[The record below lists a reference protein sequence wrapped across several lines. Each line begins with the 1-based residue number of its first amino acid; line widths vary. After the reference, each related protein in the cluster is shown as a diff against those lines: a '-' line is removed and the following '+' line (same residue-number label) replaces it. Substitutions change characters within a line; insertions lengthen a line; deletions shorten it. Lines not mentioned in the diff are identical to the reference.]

1 MNGYKL
7 CPSRQFRRRLGPA
20 LESGCPLPQLRRV
33 LDGLC
38 RGSLPEDV
46 LDRALSGRGQGC
58 RECAVGGGFSVVYR
72 YRGDRVVLYYIKLPR
87 KPRRSAMF
95 LLTEIRYRLFRARGR
110 TALLLSAAALLAGS
124 LALYLGN
131 IQANRDALMSLA
143 DRVPV
148 TARVV
153 SRSGG
158 RQDGLFIDTK
168 HFDSLTGAAVRN
180 VRTAT
185 TFAGAYGGDA
195 RAVPEDDFSGGDM
208 TVKGGNCLEA
218 LGLAP
223 EDVEFMPGWGPEC
236 MTGGEGV
243 CVLRDSFAGYAGLE
257 PGDGLSAPL
266 YSIMYG
272 TYGSSYTYVG
282 EPALKVVGICSPKSG
297 AAYGD
302 AYVPIGFLREQTEAA
317 GEVFSYE
324 SLSVELSDP
333 MELNAFKDGL
343 MALGFL
349 EPFDTSGDSFS
360 GDAISMED
368 EMFIKTAG
376 ELKQNLEVFDSFLLP
391 FFGLI
396 IGMITLVTF
405 LVLRGSRR
413 EMAIASSLGRQKSM
427 NAASQFFGAII
438 AELAGCA
445 AALPVMC
452 IVVDLLP
459 LTAVAVAGV
468 YMACACVGTG
478 IALWFILR
486 FDTLALLTKVD

>member
-110 TALLLSAAALLAGS
+110 TVLLLSAAALLAGS

-148 TARVV
+148 TVRVV
-153 SRSGG
+153 SRSGS
-158 RQDGLFIDTK
+158 RQDGL
-168 HFDSLTGAAVRN
+168 
-180 VRTAT
+180 
-185 TFAGAYGGDA
+185 
-195 RAVPEDDFSGGDM
+195 
-208 TVKGGNCLEA
+208 
-218 LGLAP
+218 
-223 EDVEFMPGWGPEC
+223 
-236 MTGGEGV
+236 
-243 CVLRDSFAGYAGLE
+243 
-257 PGDGLSAPL
+257 
-266 YSIMYG
+266 
-272 TYGSSYTYVG
+272 
-282 EPALKVVGICSPKSG
+282 
-297 AAYGD
+297 
-302 AYVPIGFLREQTEAA
+302 
-317 GEVFSYE
+317 
-324 SLSVELSDP
+324 
-333 MELNAFKDGL
+333 
-343 MALGFL
+343 
-349 EPFDTSGDSFS
+349 
-360 GDAISMED
+360 
-368 EMFIKTAG
+368 FIKTAG

-445 AALPVMC
+445 VALPVMC
-452 IVVDLLP
+452 LAVDLLP